1 MAYLCVDDFL
11 NFFVSIPV
19 LTTPEYYPTAWT
31 FQNFSE
37 KKKHLKI
44 ITGIS
49 KKFMHMII
57 IELLVNIMSILEIRL
72 QIYESLPPW

>member
-37 KKKHLKI
+37 KKTTLKLLN
-44 ITGIS
+44 GIS

-57 IELLVNIMSILEIRL
+57 IESLVNIMSISEIRL

>member
-37 KKKHLKI
+37 KKNLKI
-44 ITGIS
+44 IIS
-49 KKFMHMII
+49 KKYMYMII
-57 IELLVNIMSILEIRL
+57 IELNLMSVSEIRL